1 MSYIIPKNDSASNRL
16 SQLLGSYH
24 KKFTCDKTPCL
35 ERVAKT
41 YNLSESSFDSYCGQY
56 VETGLENV
64 ASPST
69 ESVIL

>member
-24 KKFTCDKTPCL
+24 KKFTCDKTPYL